1 MTPRRPADS
10 AGPVPEAA
18 AAPVSNPPPDPTA
31 PADSAAPPTIGAAAD
46 ALAGLTAL
54 QVLRTLGSSPRG
66 LTDGEAAA
74 RLDRA
79 GGNTLPAWRAVP
91 WPRRFLRS
99 TRDPFTAVLL
109 LLGVVSSLVASW
121 GTACVILALV
131 LVSCVLRTFG
141 EHRAARSMAALRG
154 LVATTV
160 TVLRRDT
167 GQAPPRARELPV
179 DELVPGDVIRI
190 GPGDLVPADVR
201 LLRAAGLTVQQ
212 SALTGESVPVVKE
225 PVDTPGPAPD
235 GLLTRPELCF
245 QGSSVASGTGTA
257 VVLATGQAT
266 QFARAHTP
274 PGPQRASAFDRSVH
288 GISWTL
294 VRFML
299 LTPPLVLMA
308 GAALRGRGLETLPF
322 AVAVA
327 VGLTPEM
334 LPVIVTTCLA
344 RGAARLARAHDV
356 IVRRLPA
363 LHDLGAM
370 DVLCLDKTGTLT
382 QDRPVVDGAFDA
394 EGRPDPG
401 VAHWAAVNA
410 WWTLNLADLPSPDA
424 LDEAILTAAAA
435 PDAAFLGAASLG
447 PASLGTAAP
456 DAASLGAGS
465 PALAGPAAH
474 TPYEPDAA
482 YQAHEPYDAY
492 EAVSALPFDP
502 LRRLST
508 AVVRTPGVLGSDTL
522 VVKGAVESVVERCAL
537 TDAERLRLLATAAD
551 HADQGLRVL
560 AVATAERRSRPRGY
574 TTADERGLT
583 FRGFLTFRDALAPT
597 ADEALR
603 GLAEHGVT
611 VKVLTGDHPGTA
623 ARTCQELGLE
633 LDPDQV
639 RRAEVI
645 DGLSDADLA
654 DLARRTTVF
663 ARCTP
668 AHKARIIAALR
679 AAGHTTGF
687 LGDGV
692 NDLAALRSADV
703 GIAPCGAADFARESA
718 DAVLTTKDLTAVD
731 HAVLAGR
738 HSSGNISS
746 YLRITLS
753 SNLGNVIA
761 MLAAGLILPFLP
773 MLPTQVLVQNLCFD
787 AAQLAFAYDRPAGHL
802 LRRPAALRP
811 HDFLRFITGFGLL
824 GAAADLATFAV
835 LAWSVHGSLGGAGQE
850 SFHAGWFTENLL
862 TQALVMVLLRTGR
875 RAAEGRTPSPVRW
888 AATALAVLGVLIPL
902 TPVGPWCGMSAPP
915 PAYYPL
921 LAAVLALYA
930 LALVAVR
937 NRYARHQRATE
948 QQTG

>member
-1 MTPRRPADS
+1 VHGREL
-10 AGPVPEAA
+10 AGQ
-18 AAPVSNPPPDPTA
+18 
-31 PADSAAPPTIGAAAD
+31 AD
-46 ALAGLTAL
+46 A
-54 QVLRTLGSSPRG
+54 
-66 LTDGEAAA
+66 
-74 RLDRA
+74 
-79 GGNTLPAWRAVP
+79 
-91 WPRRFLRS
+91 
-99 TRDPFTAVLL
+99 
-109 LLGVVSSLVASW
+109 
-121 GTACVILALV
+121 
-131 LVSCVLRTFG
+131 
-141 EHRAARSMAALRG
+141 
-154 LVATTV
+154 ATH
-160 TVLRRDT
+160 L
-167 GQAPPRARELPV
+167 
-179 DELVPGDVIRI
+179 
-190 GPGDLVPADVR
+190 
-201 LLRAAGLTVQQ
+201 
-212 SALTGESVPVVKE
+212 
-225 PVDTPGPAPD
+225 
-235 GLLTRPELCF
+235 
-245 QGSSVASGTGTA
+245 
-257 VVLATGQAT
+257 
-266 QFARAHTP
+266 
-274 PGPQRASAFDRSVH
+274 
-288 GISWTL
+288 
-294 VRFML
+294 
-299 LTPPLVLMA
+299 
-308 GAALRGRGLETLPF
+308 
-322 AVAVA
+322 
-327 VGLTPEM
+327 
-334 LPVIVTTCLA
+334 
-344 RGAARLARAHDV
+344 ARLAHHVVAGPPGGGAGGGAGGGRAHDV

-382 QDRPVVDGAFDA
+382 QDRPVIDGAFDA

-435 PDAAFLGAASLG
+435 PDAASLGAASLGAASLG
-447 PASLGTAAP
+447 PASP
-456 DAASLGAGS
+456 HAASLGAAS
-465 PALAGPAAH
+465 PTLAGPAAH
-474 TPYEPDAA
+474 APYEQVEPAEPAGTHTPYEPHAADHAADKAHAPREPYETDAA
-482 YQAHEPYDAY
+482 YEAHEPYDAY

-537 TDAERLRLLATAAD
+537 TDAERRRLLATAAD

-787 AAQLAFAYDRPAGHL
+787 AAQLALAYDRPAGHL

-937 NRYARHQRATE
+937 NRYARHRRAAE
-948 QQTG
+948 QQAG